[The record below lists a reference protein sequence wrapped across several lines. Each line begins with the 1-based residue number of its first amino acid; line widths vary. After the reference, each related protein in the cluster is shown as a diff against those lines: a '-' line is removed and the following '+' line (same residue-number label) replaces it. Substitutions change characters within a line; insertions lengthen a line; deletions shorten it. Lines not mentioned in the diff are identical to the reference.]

1 METDAGSAEGGHGT
15 YGRSVTAA
23 EKTLQS
29 AEAILIG
36 RAGLLQD
43 RVDKQEKLQQYIC
56 RATIEKGNG
65 GIRCVKFSRDSRNS
79 EEKAKLV

>member
-1 METDAGSAEGGHGT
+1 MQGVQKEAMGHMEEASQHP
-15 YGRSVTAA
+15 
-23 EKTLQS
+23 KNTLQS

-36 RAGLLQD
+36 RAGLLQN

>member
-1 METDAGSAEGGHGT
+1 MQGVQKEAMGHMEEASQQP
-15 YGRSVTAA
+15 
-23 EKTLQS
+23 KNTLQS

-36 RAGLLQD
+36 RAGLLQN